1 MKVLFVVGYQKE
13 PFNINTWLSKGLG
26 GSEYCVIKLAHK
38 FLENG
43 HSVMIAGNVESTYTQ
58 GVNYLTYQE
67 LKEHHQGEHFDVVIA
82 INYIHYIKELEESN
96 ITYNS
101 SYFWIHNMEFYPYWN
116 GLTLE
121 NNGINYLEDPRLTNI
136 IAVSDYQANKL
147 EKKYPQMLGKIKVIE
162 NAIDPDDFI
171 KNPSEKE
178 YGKFV
183 YTSSA
188 ERGLENLLNIWPKIK
203 ELIPNATLWVAT
215 PPYALDVYENYKGFY
230 DGVHFVDNLPPSEL
244 YKLINSAEYWLYPSK
259 YDETYCITALEMMM
273 GEVKILSTDSGNLLN
288 LLQGK
293 AHIVSDINYFFDEFK
308 YLHKNTALQSLN
320 LKNAK
325 LYAEKQNWNVR
336 FQSWMQ
342 VIEESNTSL
351 KLDCVYIIALEE
363 NFDQESRWMSELK
376 KFQLD
381 PRTPVVIHK
390 AVNGSRISQD
400 WMNQNGYKKY
410 QNWKLP
416 NVDTGWYGRDIL
428 PGELGC
434 AISHITVWEDALK
447 NNYENILVLEE
458 DFQVLDRFL
467 VDDFK
472 SLPSDWDLFYLGK
485 NTLSGFEDIE
495 TELPRIKKSAP
506 SYNTHAYLLN
516 KSGIKKLLSKPFK
529 QNLFTPDDFFIAT
542 YSPHPYRNDLGFI
555 ESDVNAYTLRND
567 LHICVQTNNFK
578 TSTTEN
584 IHKMNKLHPEL
595 YSFHENLEAWVDRF
609 VTYSAKTKEWD
620 LISDEP
626 FDNVFL
632 FPLFTS
638 EFCTMVREEAEY
650 VNNWTLDRHANYP
663 TTDMLLDTLG
673 LHDVYMEVLRRY
685 VMPFS
690 IYMWGLEGK
699 GWDKLKSENFL
710 AKYTPNAQGHLSIH
724 HDSSDITCLVQLS
737 DISEYEG
744 GGTWFWRQKKLVKS
758 PIGYCTIHP
767 GNITHKHGARAVS
780 NGVRY
785 IIVSF
790 MNNLERY

>member
-1 MKVLFVVGYQKE
+1 MQK
-13 PFNINTWLSKGLG
+13 
-26 GSEYCVIKLAHK
+26 
-38 FLENG
+38 
-43 HSVMIAGNVESTYTQ
+43 
-58 GVNYLTYQE
+58 
-67 LKEHHQGEHFDVVIA
+67 
-82 INYIHYIKELEESN
+82 
-96 ITYNS
+96 
-101 SYFWIHNMEFYPYWN
+101 
-116 GLTLE
+116 
-121 NNGINYLEDPRLTNI
+121 
-136 IAVSDYQANKL
+136 
-147 EKKYPQMLGKIKVIE
+147 
-162 NAIDPDDFI
+162 
-171 KNPSEKE
+171 
-178 YGKFV
+178 
-183 YTSSA
+183 
-188 ERGLENLLNIWPKIK
+188 
-203 ELIPNATLWVAT
+203 
-215 PPYALDVYENYKGFY
+215 
-230 DGVHFVDNLPPSEL
+230 
-244 YKLINSAEYWLYPSK
+244 
-259 YDETYCITALEMMM
+259 
-273 GEVKILSTDSGNLLN
+273 
-288 LLQGK
+288 
-293 AHIVSDINYFFDEFK
+293 
-308 YLHKNTALQSLN
+308 LN

-325 LYAEKQNWNVR
+325 LYAEKQNWNAR
-336 FQSWMQ
+336 FDSWIK
-342 VIEESNTSL
+342 VINDSKQFL
-351 KLDCVYIIALEE
+351 KLDCVYIISLEE
-363 NFDQESRWMSELK
+363 NFNQEERWRNEIEKL
-376 KFQLD
+376 QLD
-381 PRTPVVIHK
+381 PRTPIVIHK
-390 AVNGSRISQD
+390 AVNGSQISQS
-400 WMNQNGYKKY
+400 WMDENGYSKY
-410 QNWKLP
+410 SNWKLP
-416 NVDTGWYGRDIL
+416 NVDTGWYGRDVL
-428 PGELGC
+428 TGELGC
-434 AISHITVWEDALK
+434 AISHIIVWEDALK
-447 NNYENILVLEE
+447 NKYDNILVLEE
-458 DFQVLDRFL
+458 DFVVLNELL
-467 VDDFK
+467 VNDFK

-485 NTLSGFEDIE
+485 NTLPGFEDIDVG
-495 TELPRIKKSAP
+495 LSRIKKSAP

-529 QNLFTPDDFFIAT
+529 QNLFALDEFFIST
-542 YSPHPYRNDLGFI
+542 YTTHPNRNDLGFI
-555 ESDVNAYTLRND
+555 ESDVNAYTLRDN
-567 LHICVQTNNFK
+567 LHICKQNSNFK

-595 YSFHENLEAWVDRF
+595 YSFYENLEAWIDRF

-744 GGTWFWRQKKLVKS
+744 GGTWFWRQKQLVKS

-790 MNNLERY
+790 MNNLERN

>member
-1 MKVLFVVGYQKE
+1 MKVLFLVGYQKE
-13 PFNINTWLSKGLG
+13 SFNINTWKDFGLG
-26 GSEYCVIKLAHK
+26 GSEYCVVKLAHK
-38 FLENG
+38 FSENG
-43 HSVMIAGNVESTYTQ
+43 HFVMVTGDVKSSYTND
-58 GVNYLTYQE
+58 VNYLTYQE
-67 LKEHHQGEHFDVVIA
+67 LKEHHQGEHFDIVIA
-82 INYIHYIKELEESN
+82 INYIHYIKELEENN

-101 SYFWIHNMEFYPYWN
+101 SYFWIHNMDFYPYWN
-116 GLTLE
+116 GAPLE
-121 NNGINYLEDPRLTNI
+121 NNGVAYLEDERLTNI
-136 IAVSDYQANKL
+136 IAVSNYQASKL
-147 EKKYPQMLGKIKVIE
+147 EKKYPQMIGKIKVIE
-162 NAIDPDDFI
+162 NAIDTDDFL
-171 KNPSEKE
+171 KNTSEKE
-178 YGKFV
+178 NGKFV

-203 ELIPNATLWVAT
+203 EIIPDATLWVAT
-215 PPYALDVYENYKGFY
+215 PPYALDVYDSYVQDIEGVNY
-230 DGVHFVDNLPPSEL
+230 VSNLPPSKL

-273 GEVKILSTDSGNLLN
+273 GGVKIVSTDSGNLLN
-288 LLQGK
+288 LLQSK
-293 AHIVSDINYFFDEFK
+293 AHIVSDVNHFFDEFK
-308 YLHKNTALQSLN
+308 YLHTNKALQKLN

-325 LYAEKQNWNVR
+325 LYAEKQNWNAR
-336 FQSWMQ
+336 FDSWIK
-342 VIEESNTSL
+342 VINDSKEFL

-363 NFDQESRWMSELK
+363 NFNQEEIWRNEIEKL
-376 KFQLD
+376 QLD
-381 PRTPVVIHK
+381 PRTPIVIHK
-390 AVNGSRISQD
+390 AVNGSEISQS
-400 WMNQNGYKKY
+400 WMNENGYSKY
-410 QNWKLP
+410 PNWKLP
-416 NVDTGWYGRDIL
+416 NVDTGWYGRDVL

-434 AISHITVWEDALK
+434 AISHIMVWEDALK
-447 NNYENILVLEE
+447 NKHDNILVLEE
-458 DFQVLDRFL
+458 DFVVLNELL
-467 VDDFK
+467 VNDFK

-485 NTLSGFEDIE
+485 NTLPGFEDIDVG
-495 TELPRIKKSAP
+495 LSRIKKSAP
-506 SYNTHAYLLN
+506 SYNNQSYLLSS
-516 KSGIKKLLSKPFK
+516 SGIKKLLSKPFK
-529 QNLFTPDDFFIAT
+529 QNLFAVDEFFIAT
-542 YSPHPYRNDLGFI
+542 YSPHPNRNDLGFI
-555 ESDVNAYTLRND
+555 ESDVNAYTLRDD
-567 LHICVQTNNFK
+567 LHICQQTSNFK

-595 YSFHENLEAWVDRF
+595 YSFYENLEAWIDRF

-744 GGTWFWRQKKLVKS
+744 GGTWFWRQKQLVKS

-790 MNNLERY
+790 MNNLERN